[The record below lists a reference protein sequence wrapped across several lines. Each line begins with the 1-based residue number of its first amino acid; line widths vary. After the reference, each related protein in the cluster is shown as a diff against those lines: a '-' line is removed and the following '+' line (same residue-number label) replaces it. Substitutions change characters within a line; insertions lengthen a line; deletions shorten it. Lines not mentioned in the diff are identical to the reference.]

1 MTLPVLIIGA
11 GLGGVCLAQ
20 ALKKNNIPFKLFEQ
34 DEKSTFRAQGYR
46 LRVTKHGV
54 DALKE
59 ALTPELFVVFEKTC
73 ADTPTIGVRIKPDGT
88 HLPSIGSFG
97 PPPGVH
103 SKSYT
108 VDRSTF
114 REALLTGLEEY
125 VFFGKS
131 LKQYTVHP
139 EKVTVSFAD
148 GSTEDGSLLVGAD
161 GVRSMV
167 RKQYLPSFQGLDT
180 GTRIIFGKTPS
191 TPDFLAKLKEE
202 YRHGMSL
209 VLDPE
214 DASQPCVLFESIN
227 FPYAEEITEPQ
238 LPDPYMYWV
247 LCTQISQLPI
257 TREKSWHIS
266 SQESASISRELTK
279 SWSPSL
285 RAIFDMQD
293 SSQSAIRSILSAM
306 PEIAPWEPS
315 SRVTLLGDAIHV
327 MPPTGAMGANTAL
340 RDAADLAHRISLA
353 GGVDGVDKAVIG
365 DYEASLRDFAKMAI
379 EQSWQGGMKSFGLKP
394 VEQCE
399 MIALGSLEYNS
410 L

>member
-1 MTLPVLIIGA
+1 MPLPVLIVGA
-11 GLGGVCLAQ
+11 GLGGICLAQ

-46 LRVTKHGV
+46 LRITKHGV

-59 ALTPELFVVFEKTC
+59 ALTPELFTLFEKTC
-73 ADTPTIGVRIKPDGT
+73 ADTPAIGVRIRPDGT
-88 HLPSIGSFG
+88 HIPSPGGFRPAGSQ
-97 PPPGVH
+97 

-114 REALLTGLEEY
+114 REALLTGLEGH

-131 LKQYTVHP
+131 LEQYTIHP
-139 EKVTVSFAD
+139 DKVTVYFAD

-161 GVRSMV
+161 GVRSQV

-191 TPDFLAKLKEE
+191 TPEFLAKLAEE

-214 DASQPCVLFESIN
+214 DPSQPCVLFESIN
-227 FPYAEEITEPQ
+227 FPYVNEIIEPQ

-247 LCTQISQLPI
+247 LCTQSSQIPIS
-257 TREKSWHIS
+257 REKSWHINP
-266 SQESASISRELTK
+266 QESADLSRKLTS
-279 SWSPSL
+279 SWNPSL

-340 RDAADLAHRISLA
+340 RDAADLARRIATA
-353 GGVDGVDKAVIG
+353 GGVEGVDEVVVG
-365 DYEASLRDFAKMAI
+365 DYEANLRGFAKTAI
-379 EQSWQGGMKSFGLKP
+379 ELSWQGGMKSFGLKP

-399 MIALGSLEYNS
+399 RIIL
-410 L
+410 